1 MKIVFATNNQHKL
14 QEIMEILGDQ
24 FEILSLADI
33 GCHEDIPE
41 TGNTLEANA
50 HQKAEYVFDHYHIDC
65 FADDTGLEV
74 DALGGAPGVHSARYA
89 EGTDHNSEANM
100 AKLLRELGDND
111 NRKARFRTV
120 ISLIQM
126 EGGNPVCSREYQ
138 FEGVVEGRIDREKH
152 GSEGFGYDPV
162 FIPEGYDKSFAE
174 LGEEIKNQIS
184 HRARAVKK
192 LAEWLKTEG

>member
-14 QEIMEILGDQ
+14 REIREILGDQ

-100 AKLLRELGDND
+100 DKLLRELGSNT
-111 NRKARFRTV
+111 NRQARFRTI

-138 FEGVVEGRIDREKH
+138 FEGSVEGRIGHERH
-152 GSEGFGYDPV
+152 GNGGFGYDPL

-174 LGEEIKNQIS
+174 LGEEVKNQIS

-192 LAEWLKTEG
+192 LAEWLKAEK

>member
-14 QEIMEILGDQ
+14 QEIREILGDQ

-65 FADDTGLEV
+65 IADDTGLEV